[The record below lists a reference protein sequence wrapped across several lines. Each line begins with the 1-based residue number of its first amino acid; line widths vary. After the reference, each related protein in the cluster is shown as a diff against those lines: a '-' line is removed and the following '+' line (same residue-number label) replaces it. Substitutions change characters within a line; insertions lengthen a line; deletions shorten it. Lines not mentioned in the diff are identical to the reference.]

1 MGLNN
6 EYNYNMWDDEY
17 DDYIGQPED
26 IDNDSDVILYTQEE
40 LEDLYSTELLN
51 MWYLVREEFPLKTYQ
66 SFCNFCFGP
75 STNSAERDVPLY
87 ISSLWGAL
95 QEECM
100 VIIEDKTLYD
110 FFVYLY
116 K

>member
-17 DDYIGQPED
+17 DEYNGQIED
-26 IDNDSDVILYTQEE
+26 IDNDSDVIVFTQEE

-51 MWYLVREEFPLKTYQ
+51 MWFLVNVEFPSRTYQ
-66 SFCNFCFGP
+66 SFCDFCFGP
-75 STNSAERDVPLY
+75 SKLAAERDVPVY
-87 ISSLWGAL
+87 ISSLWMAL
-95 QEECM
+95 QEECSS
-100 VIIEDKTLYD
+100 IIRDKTLYD